1 LTPDTGVIHGD
12 IKLENVLVFKNDKG
26 WTTKLIDFGYSC
38 LGTSE
43 HDLVQVIGTRPWQAP
58 ENGDQ
63 YFTISGARRM
73 DIYQFGILAARAML
87 SDVMPS
93 TIGKFGKCKSRKEV
107 EGLLQRIEEMK
118 SSGELLDTV
127 CKTLRECDTIPGEFK
142 DRLEPVFQLTL
153 QHDPSERCDG
163 FANVLAVFTSGPDV

>member
-1 LTPDTGVIHGD
+1 LTLDTGIIHGD
-12 IKLENVLVFKNDKG
+12 IKPENALVFKNDKG
-26 WTTKLIDFGYSC
+26 WTAKLIDFGYSC

-73 DIYQFGILAARAML
+73 DIYLFGILTARTML

-93 TIGKFGKCKSRKEV
+93 TIGKVGKCKSRKEA
-107 EGLLQRIEEMK
+107 ESLLQRIEEMK
-118 SSGELLDTV
+118 SSGEFLDTV
-127 CKTLRECDTIPGEFK
+127 CKALRECETISGEFK
-142 DRLEPVFQLTL
+142 DSLEHVFQFTL
-153 QHDPSERCDG
+153 QHEPSERCEG
-163 FANVLAVFTSGPDV
+163 FANVLSVLASGTGV